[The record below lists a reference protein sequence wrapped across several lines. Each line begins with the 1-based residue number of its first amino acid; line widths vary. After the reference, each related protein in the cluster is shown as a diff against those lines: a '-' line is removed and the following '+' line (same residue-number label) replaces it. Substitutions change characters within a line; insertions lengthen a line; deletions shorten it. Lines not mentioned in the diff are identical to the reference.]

1 MRGIGGDMDYNQIQK
16 GLPTDGMYFTC
27 SIAAAAWAIK
37 VAPEGWFDTQRSICR
52 SASAAGDQTLLLRTW
67 WSPMN
72 IVYDHH
78 IWWLCKIIRSYMIT
92 RRGHWELAS
101 PNTKQNTKLEPN
113 TEHNIPVPE
122 HQTPNMPKHN
132 ADHVQKPNAKY
143 DNEHKRTIDWFWAI
157 AMPSACTM
165 AASRFWHGQCRS
177 LSPLSLSLSVSPYSS
192 LVW

>member
-1 MRGIGGDMDYNQIQK
+1 MMSPNHRIPNMPNGPRSLNWKDVEVIRNTNTYILGMRDYNKIQK
-16 GLPTDGMYFTC
+16 GLPADGMYFTC

-101 PNTKQNTKLEPN
+101 PNTKQNTAPEPN
-113 TEHNIPVPE
+113 AEHNL
-122 HQTPNMPKHN
+122 Q
-132 ADHVQKPNAKY
+132 
-143 DNEHKRTIDWFWAI
+143 
-157 AMPSACTM
+157 
-165 AASRFWHGQCRS
+165 
-177 LSPLSLSLSVSPYSS
+177 
-192 LVW
+192 